1 MNLEIDVKSIII
13 SKLKHSLY
21 IVVALLLGE
30 TWENL
35 ENLGRSLVMGSWFLR
50 GLLPLCNVDPL
61 IVNSGP
67 VSNPEFWKSLTL

>member
-21 IVVALLLGE
+21 IVVVLLLGE

-35 ENLGRSLVMGSWFLR
+35 ENLGKSGHGVVVFARIVTLV
-50 GLLPLCNVDPL
+50 
-61 IVNSGP
+61 
-67 VSNPEFWKSLTL
+67 